1 MTGRGIFV
9 TGTDTAVGK
18 TVVACALARGFRA
31 HGARVAVMKPVAS
44 GATRTPEGLRNA
56 DALALMEAAQ
66 AATPYAVVN
75 PYCFEPP
82 ISPHIAAKEAM
93 IEVDIAIIRRNFDAL
108 AADADWVVIEG
119 AGGWFA
125 PISDRQ
131 TMADVAWALAV
142 PTVMVVGVRLGCL
155 NHAQLTRLAI
165 EARGVSFAGWIA
177 SGVDPAMERA
187 AENLASLER
196 LLGEPA
202 LAVVPCEPEA
212 AASLTLGATA
222 ARLAQKALSLP
233 RLE

>member
-1 MTGRGIFV
+1 MTGRGFFI

-18 TVVACALARGFRA
+18 TVVACALARGLRA
-31 HGARVAVMKPVAS
+31 RGARVAVMKPVAS
-44 GATRTPEGLRNA
+44 GATRTPAGLRSA

-75 PYCFEPP
+75 PYCFEPA
-82 ISPHIAAKEAM
+82 ISPHIAAKEAQ
-93 IEVDIAIIRRNFDAL
+93 IEVDIAMIRRNFEVL

-119 AGGWFA
+119 AGGWFT
-125 PISDRQ
+125 PISERQ

-142 PTVMVVGVRLGCL
+142 PTLMVVGVRLGCL

-177 SGVDPAMERA
+177 SGVDPAMERT

-202 LAVVPCEPEA
+202 VAIAPCEPGGASSLMLEA
-212 AASLTLGATA
+212 AA
-222 ARLAQKALSLP
+222 ARLVQKAISF
-233 RLE
+233 

>member
-18 TVVACALARGFRA
+18 TVVACGLARGFRA
-31 HGARVAVMKPVAS
+31 RGARVAVMKPVSS

-56 DALALMEAAQ
+56 DALALIEAAQ
-66 AATPYAVVN
+66 ATTPYALVN

-93 IEVDIAIIRRNFDAL
+93 IEVDIATIRRNFEAL

-125 PISDRQ
+125 PISERQ
-131 TMADVAWALAV
+131 TMADLVCALAV
-142 PTVMVVGVRLGCL
+142 PALMVVGVKLGCL
-155 NHAQLTRLAI
+155 NHAQLTRLAL
-165 EARGVSFAGWIA
+165 EARGVGGLSSAGWVA
-177 SGVDPAMERA
+177 SGADPAMART

-202 LAVVPCEPEA
+202 LAVAACQPEA
-212 AASLTLGATA
+212 ASSLTLEAAA
-222 ARLAQKALSLP
+222 ARLAQRATSF
-233 RLE
+233 